1 MKRNWAFL
9 LFVALIFSGI
19 SVAQQKQN
27 RVQRVSPVKLT
38 LEEAINQALK
48 HNYELKAKEKE
59 VKSKKYEYKAVFG
72 NLFPKITFSMLALKT
87 NNPGWGAFY
96 KVLQKDVSL
105 KTFGRY
111 MDMRDAKVLLQ
122 IPNMGFGTFIEG
134 FPVFGGFFG
143 DVLPDFQQ
151 GYEIIKSEPDY
162 PWTGNF
168 SIKFEV
174 KQPLYTGGKLLT
186 GLGIRKKDYLA
197 TKRELTR
204 SKEKAIYDTSKA
216 FYGALLAKEAIE
228 LARQAYKAAERHY
241 RTALQMH
248 QNGLAVFADVLRAK
262 VYMLEARSRITEA
275 KNNYLIAKKGLLL
288 AMGMENLDP
297 RDIDV
302 QGRLICET
310 VKQPVTYYQDYAM
323 KHRSDL
329 IAMRKKVDIS
339 KDMIKMQLA
348 AFKPEVGLF
357 YNYETFSNVLGRV
370 DRRTGYHTYGIG
382 LDWVVFNGLQRVY
395 KYKAAK
401 STYKRYRHG
410 EKGFEEFIKFN
421 VYKAYEQ
428 MLIHR
433 KKLMTAKENLNYAKE
448 VLKITENSYRNQLVS
463 IIDLL
468 DTQTMY
474 DKIKFD
480 YAKANHDCQVA
491 VLELK
496 YQSGMLME
504 GFEQ

>member
-1 MKRNWAFL
+1 MKRKWAVFI
-9 LFVALIFSGI
+9 VIALMLSNVSI
-19 SVAQQKQN
+19 AQQKQSN
-27 RVQRVSPVKLT
+27 IQRVSPVKLT
-38 LEEAINQALK
+38 LEEAINQALRN
-48 HNYELKAKEKE
+48 NYELRAKEKE

-72 NLFPKITFSMLALKT
+72 NLFPKITFSILALKT

-111 MDMRDAKVLLQ
+111 MDMRDAKALLQ
-122 IPNMGFGTFIEG
+122 VPNMGFGTFIEG

-143 DVLPDFQQ
+143 DILPDFQQ

-168 SIKFEV
+168 SIKFEIR
-174 KQPLYTGGKLLT
+174 QPLYTGGKLLT

-197 TKRELTR
+197 TKRELVR

-228 LARQAYKAAERHY
+228 LARQAYKSAERHY

-275 KNNYLIAKKGLLL
+275 KNNYLIAKRGLLL
-288 AMGMENLDP
+288 AMGIDNMDP

-302 QGRLICET
+302 QGKLVCET
-310 VKQPVTYYQDYAM
+310 IKQPVTYYQDYAI

-329 IAMRKKVDIS
+329 LAMRKKVAIS

-348 AFKPEVGLF
+348 SFKPEVGLF

-401 STYKRYRHG
+401 STYKRYKHG

-421 VYKAYEQ
+421 VYKAYEE

-433 KKLMTAKENLNYAKE
+433 KKLMTAQENLNYAKE
-448 VLKITENSYRNQLVS
+448 VLKITENSYRNQLIS

-504 GFEQ
+504 GFER